1 MVLLRSMILRERW
14 LLDLLILVELL
25 IITVYEKFEDTQGV
39 IRSQKSRKDRQ
50 YNDQKK
56 RVKRKEWSA
65 QYYKE
70 N

>member
-1 MVLLRSMILRERW
+1 MALLRSMILRERW

-25 IITVYEKFEDTQGV
+25 TITVYEKFEDTQGV
-39 IRSQKSRKDRQ
+39 IRNQKSRKDRQ

-56 RVKRKEWSA
+56 KVKRKEWSA